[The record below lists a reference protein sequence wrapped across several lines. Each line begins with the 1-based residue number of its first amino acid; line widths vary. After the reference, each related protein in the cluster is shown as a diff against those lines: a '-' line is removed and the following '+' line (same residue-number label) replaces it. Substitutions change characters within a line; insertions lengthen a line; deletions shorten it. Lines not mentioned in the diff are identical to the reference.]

1 MAARV
6 PNISPVTAREESGS
20 RADAPARRIPRG
32 AAAPTDK
39 HRAGFATV
47 VAQSVQSAHMKR
59 YGTLEE
65 QTAAILFLAS
75 AEASYI
81 TGTTLPVAGG
91 DQG

>member
-1 MAARV
+1 MPSRPALRTLRPGAFRAV
-6 PNISPVTAREESGS
+6 PP
-20 RADAPARRIPRG
+20 
-32 AAAPTDK
+32 
-39 HRAGFATV
+39 HRATGTVPGSTV

-59 YGTLEE
+59 YGTLGE